1 MGRELKKK
9 KIDRGRC
16 ASDVKS
22 LSKKLEWKFF
32 ACDASLPK
40 QNCLI
45 PKAPNWFSI
54 VAVSIC
60 KKVVRN
66 GYSFKSTVMTSVVEF
81 VHAFCMTV
89 DLDLISISSFICE
102 LLVGCMDIAAKG
114 MAAMENDME
123 QVPKAVLQ
131 ALVSLLDVAVSMS
144 ATTYVHLWFL

>member
-1 MGRELKKK
+1 MP
-9 KIDRGRC
+9 
-16 ASDVKS
+16 VM
-22 LSKKLEWKFF
+22 SKVSARSWSGSFF
-32 ACDASLPK
+32 ACDANLPK
-40 QNCLI
+40 RNCLI

-54 VAVSIC
+54 VALSIC

-66 GYSFKSTVMTSVVEF
+66 GYSFKSTVMMSVVEF

-114 MAAMENDME
+114 MAAMENDLE

-131 ALVSLLDVAVSMS
+131 ALVSLLDVASMS
-144 ATTYVHLWFL
+144 ATTYVHLQFL

>member
-9 KIDRGRC
+9 KIQE
-16 ASDVKS
+16 DVPVM
-22 LSKKLEWKFF
+22 SKVSARSWSGSFF
-32 ACDASLPK
+32 ACDANLPK
-40 QNCLI
+40 RNCLI

-66 GYSFKSTVMTSVVEF
+66 GYSFKSTVMMSVVEF

-123 QVPKAVLQ
+123 QVPKQCCKL
-131 ALVSLLDVAVSMS
+131 
-144 ATTYVHLWFL
+144 

>member
-1 MGRELKKK
+1 MPMMSKVSARSWSGSFL
-9 KIDRGRC
+9 
-16 ASDVKS
+16 ASD
-22 LSKKLEWKFF
+22 
-32 ACDASLPK
+32 ANLPK
-40 QNCLI
+40 WNCLI

-54 VAVSIC
+54 VALSIC

-66 GYSFKSTVMTSVVEF
+66 GYSFKSSVMMSVVEF

-114 MAAMENDME
+114 MAVMENDLE

-131 ALVSLLDVAVSMS
+131 ALVSLLDDASMS
-144 ATTYVHLWFL
+144 ATTYVHLQFL